1 MPTTVH
7 IPERLLTALD
17 RRARSLRVSRNH
29 LIVRAVE
36 RALDE
41 AGAAWPDGFFE
52 RLRAVEPGQRP
63 AVEDM
68 LNQIRRARRSK
79 PPMSL

>member
-7 IPERLLTALD
+7 IPTRLLAALD

-36 RALDE
+36 RELTDQS
-41 AGAAWPDGFFE
+41 AWPAEFLTA
-52 RLRAVEPGQRP
+52 LRAVDPGHAA
-63 AVEDM
+63 AVDQ
-68 LNQIRRARRSK
+68 LLAHVRASRRSK
-79 PPMSL
+79 TPVSL

>member
-36 RALDE
+36 QVLRDE
-41 AGAAWPDGFFE
+41 GAAWPDGFVA
-52 RLRAVEPGQRP
+52 RLKTVDSGQAAV
-63 AVEDM
+63 VDDM
-68 LNQIRRARRSK
+68 LGQVRQARRSK
-79 PPMSL
+79 APVSL

>member
-36 RALDE
+36 QVLRDE
-41 AGAAWPDGFFE
+41 GAEWPAGFLE
-52 RLRAVEPGQRP
+52 RLKAVKPGQRA
-63 AVEDM
+63 AVDDM
-68 LNQIRRARRSK
+68 LGQIRRARRSK
-79 PPMSL
+79 PPVSL